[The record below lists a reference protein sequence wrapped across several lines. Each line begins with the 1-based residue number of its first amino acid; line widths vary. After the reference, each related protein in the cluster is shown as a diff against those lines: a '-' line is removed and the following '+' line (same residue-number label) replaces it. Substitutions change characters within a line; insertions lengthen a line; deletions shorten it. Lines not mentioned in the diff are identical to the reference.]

1 MKSFYGFKKD
11 QTQMFDENGLRL
23 VVTKIKVEPLPIL
36 GFRTKEKDG
45 YQAVKVGIGKAKR
58 LNKPMIGALKGLKDK
73 PRFIREIKT
82 DKVSDLKIGE
92 NLKVGAVIKKGDL
105 VKVRGTTKGKGFAG
119 VIKRWG
125 FAGGP
130 RTHGQSDRQR
140 SPGSIGQ
147 GTDPGRVW
155 KGKKMPGHMGNKIHT
170 ILNLKAVKID
180 EEENELW
187 LTGLIP
193 GPKGGLVRISRI
205 DKAKAKGEEK

>member
-1 MKSFYGFKKD
+1 
-11 QTQMFDENGLRL
+11 
-23 VVTKIKVEPLPIL
+23 
-36 GFRTKEKDG
+36 
-45 YQAVKVGIGKAKR
+45 
-58 LNKPMIGALKGLKDK
+58 MIGALKGLKDK

-180 EEENELW
+180 EEEDELW